1 MKKNA
6 LTFHSADISI
16 PLKER
21 TRLKNW
27 LQNLAKAHGY
37 AVQELR
43 YIFCSDDFLL
53 EINRSSL
60 DHDYYT
66 DIITFDL
73 RENTKSKKIVGEIY
87 ISVDR
92 VRENASDF
100 GVSFSTEMRRVL
112 AHGILHLVG
121 FKDKSPEQEAEM
133 RREEDKALNT
143 F

>member
-1 MKKNA
+1 MKKNP
-6 LTFHSADISI
+6 LTFHSADIPI
-16 PLKER
+16 PIKER
-21 TRLKNW
+21 ARTKNW
-27 LQNLAKAHGY
+27 LQNLAKNHGY
-37 AVQELR
+37 SVAELR
-43 YIFCSDDFLL
+43 YIFSSDDFLL

-60 DHDYYT
+60 GHDYYT

-73 RENTKSKKIVGEIY
+73 RENAKSKKIVGEIY

-92 VRENASDF
+92 VRENASGF
-100 GVSFSTEMRRVL
+100 GVSFSAEMRRVL

-133 RREEDKALNT
+133 RRQEDKALNT

>member
-112 AHGILHLVG
+112 AHGILHLG

>member
-1 MKKNA
+1 MKKNP
-6 LTFHSADISI
+6 LTFHSADVSI

-21 TRLKNW
+21 TRIKSW
-27 LQNLAKAHGY
+27 LQSLAKTHGY
-37 AVQELR
+37 SVAELR

-73 RENTKSKKIVGEIY
+73 RENMKSKKIVGEIY

-100 GVSFSTEMRRVL
+100 GVSLASEMKRVL

-121 FKDKSPEQEAEM
+121 FKDKSPSQEAEM
-133 RREEDKALNT
+133 RREEDKALNA